1 MYNNPYMQNYTNSYG
16 QQNLNE
22 RIDSQIA
29 QLQQMK
35 EQIKNN
41 NQPAINQTFQLA
53 PNHSGIKYV
62 NSLEEVKRENVFTDT
77 PFFSKDLSVVWL
89 KNANGNIKAYELT
102 EIVEKDSK
110 DIQIEFL
117 QAQIEE
123 LRGKIENDTNV
134 TNAYA
139 EQNETN
145 TTANDGSTGETIK
158 KSKPSSIQKISRS
171 KTE

>member
-1 MYNNPYMQNYTNSYG
+1 MYNNPYMANYPSNFN
-16 QQNLNE
+16 QQSLSE
-22 RIDSQIA
+22 RIDGQIA

-35 EQIKNN
+35 EQMKNQ
-41 NQPAINQTFQLA
+41 QPAINQTFQLA

-62 NSLEEVKRENVFTDT
+62 NSLEEVKRENIFTDT

-89 KNANGNIKAYELT
+89 KSANGNIKAYELT

-110 DIQIEFL
+110 DMQIEFL

-139 EQNETN
+139 EQNETD
-145 TTANDGSTGETIK
+145 TTADDGSTGNATK
-158 KSKPSSIQKISRS
+158 KSKPTSVQKISRS

>member
-1 MYNNPYMQNYTNSYG
+1 MYNNPYMANYPNNFN
-16 QQNLNE
+16 QQSLSE

-35 EQIKNN
+35 EQMKNQ
-41 NQPAINQTFQLA
+41 QPAINQTFQLA

-62 NSLEEVKRENVFTDT
+62 NSLEEVKRENIFTDT

-110 DIQIEFL
+110 DMQIEFL

-123 LRGKIENDTNV
+123 LRGKIENDTND

-139 EQNETN
+139 EQNETD
-145 TTANDGSTGETIK
+145 TTTDDRSTGTTTK
-158 KSKPSSIQKISRS
+158 KSKPTSIQKISRS